1 MNAFYADL
9 VLLSCVPLL
18 LHSELINVD
27 LTVDNQNYFDSGKYR
42 TFSKDATAAQHFGY
56 SWNTAC
62 RIEKCERDSEWAVSL
77 QNVYTL
83 HSYQSVFFEM
93 KSLVKMS
100 PLACFEYNGHS
111 FTFFEDSESGE
122 TTIFRG
128 HQHKIVQRLSKH
140 GRIVFDHLSG
150 RLFLI
155 DKYQRRISEIE
166 LEYLEHWWLRK
177 NQSSAHTILKSNF
190 VAFLPPDK
198 SDFTMVD
205 NHVFVIRDQR
215 IYKFYIGDY
224 AKGNR
229 ALTFVTNS
237 NDVRFNYLIYKP
249 KDQNVRRGVFAHLRM
264 SDAWIPISY
273 LFNLFLIVLCTYI
286 LKQLRRVNRKNPLNG
301 SDSAD
306 YYSSPF
312 IDDAYSSQHQQ
323 LLNIPYETATASD
336 QSGGARSRSI

>member
-9 VLLSCVPLL
+9 VLLICVPLL

-62 RIEKCERDSEWAVSL
+62 RIEKCERDNEWAISL

-83 HSYQSVFFEM
+83 HNYQSVFFKM

-111 FTFFEDSESGE
+111 FNFFEDRESGE
-122 TTIFRG
+122 TAIFRG
-128 HQHKIVQRLSKH
+128 HQQKIVKRLSKH
-140 GRIVFDHLSG
+140 GRVVFDHLSG

-155 DKYQRRISEIE
+155 DNHQRRISEIE

-177 NQSSAHTILKSNF
+177 NQSFAHTILKSNF

-198 SDFTMVD
+198 SDFILVD

-215 IYKFYIGDY
+215 IYKFHISDY

-237 NDVRFNYLIYKP
+237 SDVHFNYIIYKP
-249 KDQNVRRGVFAHLRM
+249 KDQDINRGVFAHLRM
-264 SDAWIPISY
+264 SDAWMPISY

-286 LKQLRRVNRKNPLNG
+286 LKQLRRVNQKNPLNG
-301 SDSAD
+301 SGSTD
-306 YYSSPF
+306 YYSNPF
-312 IDDAYSSQHQQ
+312 IDDALSFQHQQ
-323 LLNIPYETATASD
+323 LLNIPYESAAASD
-336 QSGGARSRSI
+336 QRGGARSRSI